1 MISKRTTIWL
11 AVCVAILASDVT
23 NAALIAIGASKDNTL
38 YHDATGSLSNGA
50 GQRFF
55 AGTSGGGGVRRGLLA
70 FDVASAIPAG
80 STINSVSLRLNM
92 SNTSGGPAIIELRPA
107 LQNWGEGTSVAGGGE
122 GGGGPSTPGDA
133 TWLHTFF
140 NTSFWTNPGGD
151 YSATP
156 SASLPVGGVGA
167 YTWASNAQFVADVQ
181 NWLDNP
187 GANFGWVILGDEVTS
202 SSAKRFDSRNNATPA
217 NRPLLTIDY
226 TPVPEPAGLCLLL
239 VGAFGRRRLR
249 RI

>member
-1 MISKRTTIWL
+1 MSKRTTMWL
-11 AVCVAILASDVT
+11 ALCVAIVASD
-23 NAALIAIGASKDNTL
+23 AAHGAVISIGASKDNTL
-38 YHDATGSLSNGA
+38 YQDAAGALSNGA

-55 AGTSGGGGVRRGLLA
+55 AGTAGNGGIRRGLLA
-70 FDVASAIPAG
+70 FDIASAVPAG

-122 GGGGPSTPGDA
+122 GGGGPSTAGDA

-151 YSATP
+151 FSATP
-156 SASLPVGGVGA
+156 SASLSVGGVGA

-187 GANFGWVILGDEVTS
+187 GTNFGWVVLGDEATS
-202 SSAKRFDSRNNATPA
+202 SSAKRFDSLNHATPA

-226 TPVPEPAGLCLLL
+226 SPVPEPACVGLLL
-239 VGAFGRRRLR
+239 LGAIGRRRLR
-249 RI
+249 SI

>member
-11 AVCVAILASDVT
+11 AVCVAVIASNAT
-23 NAALIAIGASKDNTL
+23 HAALIAIGASKDNTL
-38 YHDATGSLSNGA
+38 YQDAAGAVSNGA

-122 GGGGPSTPGDA
+122 GGGGPSTTGDA

-156 SASLPVGGVGA
+156 SASLSVGGVGA

-226 TPVPEPAGLCLLL
+226 TPIPEPSGLGLLL
-239 VGAFGRRRLR
+239 VGAFGRRRFR